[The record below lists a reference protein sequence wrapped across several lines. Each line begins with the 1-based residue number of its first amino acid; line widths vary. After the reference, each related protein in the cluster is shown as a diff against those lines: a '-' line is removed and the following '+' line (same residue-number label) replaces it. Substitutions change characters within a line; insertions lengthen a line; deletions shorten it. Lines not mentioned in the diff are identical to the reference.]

1 MRVKTIKRY
10 NDMVVGKIQEP
21 GTVFETDDKRA
32 EHLIK
37 EGVAEKVQEESL
49 KVSKTVK
56 SEKEGESN
64 LSFLMLRDEDK
75 LNLMPLLGLSGLVGA
90 ERMIL

>member
-37 EGVAEKVQEESL
+37 EGGAEKVQEESL

-56 SEKEGESN
+56 SEKRGSRTS
-64 LSFLMLRDEDK
+64 LF
-75 LNLMPLLGLSGLVGA
+75 
-90 ERMIL
+90 